1 MSRKGIKNFTT
12 DAEREAAAERRKETR
27 RRYTK
32 RPEIKARLQV
42 KEQLRAADKR
52 AYAKRR
58 HAENST
64 LISAQQKKFRAT
76 PKGRALHL
84 VNAAKKR
91 SRQSGTEVSVPVAF
105 VEWALIAGICMR
117 TGIKFDFGSYGSRAA
132 FAPSLDRK
140 DPSKGYTLDNTEV
153 VCNAF
158 NLAKSEWDYS
168 VMATWIEAVRSQVWY
183 QKLLHQK

>member
-1 MSRKGIKNFTT
+1 MRRKGVKNFTT
-12 DAEREAAAERRKETR
+12 DAEREAAELRRKATR
-27 RRYTK
+27 AAYHK
-32 RPEIKARLQV
+32 RPEV
-42 KEQLRAADKR
+42 KERSRGREKLRAADKR

-58 HAENST
+58 HAENSA

-76 PKGRALHL
+76 PKGRATHL

-91 SRQSGTEVSVPVAF
+91 SKVSGAEVSVPVAF
-105 VEWALIAGICMR
+105 VEWALIVGVCMR
-117 TGIKFDFGSYGSRAA
+117 TGLKFDFGCYGSRAA

-140 DPSKGYTLDNTEV
+140 DPSKGYTLENTEV

-168 VMATWIEAVRSQVWY
+168 VLAAWVEAMRGQVWY
-183 QKLLHQK
+183 QKLLHQR